1 MAEEVRCVNA
11 AAVIAL
17 ALGIGLNALANILM
31 KVSALRLEERNGS
44 EASLGLVAQYLEP
57 VFLIGLVAFGL
68 ALFAYRRAL
77 QSFPLS
83 VAYTLMT
90 SVGYLLVLC
99 VSAAFLHETLNPRQ
113 FVGIGLIVGGVW
125 LVSLPGAVG
134 A

>member
-1 MAEEVRCVNA
+1 MKVS
-11 AAVIAL
+11 AVIAL
-17 ALGIGLNALANILM
+17 ALGIGLNALANVLL
-31 KVSALRLEERNGS
+31 KVSALRLEERNRA
-44 EASLGLVAQYLEP
+44 EAPVGLVAQYVEP
-57 VFLIGLVAFGL
+57 VFLVGLVTFGL

-83 VAYTLMT
+83 IAYPLMT

-99 VSAAFLHETLNPRQ
+99 VSAAFLHETLSPRQ
-113 FVGIGLIVGGVW
+113 FAGIALIVGGVW